1 VRLPFI
7 IQITKSEVLDMRQ
20 ETQKPLKEKLSIS
33 LDPEVIE
40 GIRRLAEMDDRNF
53 SSYVNRV
60 LKEHLQVQAT
70 IDRE

>member
-1 VRLPFI
+1 
-7 IQITKSEVLDMRQ
+7 MRQ